1 MAPSTPP
8 PEGGIAI
15 LNQQGLILSFFV
27 FSCVLMVCAVYLG
40 DRRSSAPGFQARGRR
55 GRSRAKGSGS
65 SSLSETT
72 PLLSPEST
80 LVGSVYEHPDNKP
93 WTTIISCEVAPSEEG
108 DAPSSSQLE
117 ARQEGR
123 GSPEEPSSTV

>member
-8 PEGGIAI
+8 PEGDIAI

-27 FSCVLMVCAVYLG
+27 LSCILMVFAVYLG
-40 DRRSSAPGFQARGRR
+40 DRRSSAPGFQPRGRR
-55 GRSRAKGSGS
+55 GRRRANGSSS

-93 WTTIISCEVAPSEEG
+93 WTTVMSCEIAPSEEG
-108 DAPSSSQLE
+108 DDPSQSQLE
-117 ARQEGR
+117 VCAVCKFLG
-123 GSPEEPSSTV
+123 

>member
-8 PEGGIAI
+8 PEGSIAI

-27 FSCVLMVCAVYLG
+27 FSCLLMVFAVYVG
-40 DRRSSAPGFQARGRR
+40 DRRSSAPGFQPRGRR
-55 GRSRAKGSGS
+55 GRNRAKGSSS

-72 PLLSPEST
+72 PLLSPEAT

-93 WTTIISCEVAPSEEG
+93 WTTVCSCEVLPSEDG
-108 DAPSSSQLE
+108 DDASQSQLE
-117 ARQEGR
+117 VCRSVVCSWIGAR
-123 GSPEEPSSTV
+123 T